1 MKKQEGFTLTELMIV
16 VAIVAVLS
24 AIAIPMYADNVRKSK
39 VQEAV
44 DTIGAIKDEI
54 NGYVSDKG
62 YLPPACD
69 NHNRIRTTLGVQV
82 PEDGKWRYRV
92 RDTGRVDARALVP
105 LGRSLSGGWVRC
117 IPTFDGGSRVITS
130 WRWQCD
136 GLRVKRNYLP
146 K

>member
-1 MKKQEGFTLTELMIV
+1 MTKQRGFTLTELMAV

-54 NGYVSDKG
+54 GGYVSDNG

-82 PEDGKWRYRV
+82 PENGKWRYRV
-92 RDTGRVDARALVP
+92 RDTGRIDARALVP
-105 LGRSLSGGWVRC
+105 LGRSLRGGRIRC
-117 IPTFDGGSRVITS
+117 IPTYDGGNRVITE
-130 WRWQCD
+130 WRWWCD
-136 GLRVKRNYLP
+136 GQRVKPSYLP

>member
-1 MKKQEGFTLTELMIV
+1 MKKQRGFTLTELMAV

-54 NGYVSDKG
+54 GGYVSDNG
-62 YLPPACD
+62 YLPPTCN

-82 PEDGKWRYRV
+82 PENGKWRYRV
-92 RDTGRVDARALVP
+92 RNNGRIDARALVP

-117 IPTFDGGSRVITS
+117 IPTFDGGNRVITS
-130 WRWQCD
+130 WWWRCD
-136 GLRVKRNYLP
+136 GQRVKSSYLP